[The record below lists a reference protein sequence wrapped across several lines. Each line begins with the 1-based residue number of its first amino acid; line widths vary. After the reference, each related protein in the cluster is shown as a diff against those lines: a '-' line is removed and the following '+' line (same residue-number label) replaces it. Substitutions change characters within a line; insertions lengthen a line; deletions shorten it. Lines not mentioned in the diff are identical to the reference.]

1 MLSAPQPQSAR
12 PSVREQNRQR
22 IRGAIAR
29 AAMES
34 FASTGIA
41 DTTMDH
47 IAEQAGVARA
57 TVFKHFPNKNAIV
70 TTIIELMDA
79 DLLQQIEKH
88 AASGVSA
95 ATRIKAF
102 FAENGA
108 LLQSRQDVIK
118 PMVPILEQGWNELPG
133 EERMQRLRGAFTRLA
148 AGPEQRNDAGTL
160 GEILLGTYLVI
171 THNWRIES
179 DYSIADHMGLA
190 AELICAGLSQDS

>member
-1 MLSAPQPQSAR
+1 MPSSPQPL
-12 PSVREQNRQR
+12 SVREQNRQR

-70 TTIIELMDA
+70 TAIIELMDA

-88 AASGVSA
+88 AANGTSA
-95 ATRIKAF
+95 AKRIKGF
-102 FAENGA
+102 FAENGG
-108 LLQSRQDVIK
+108 LLQSRHDVIK

-133 EERMQRLRGAFTRLA
+133 EERMHRLRSAFSQLA

-171 THNWRIES
+171 THNWRIKK
-179 DYSIADHMGLA
+179 DYSIVDHMVLA
-190 AELICAGLSQDS
+190 ADMICTGLSEDT